1 MSCPTLACK
10 IALVGVLLVTVPIH
24 VYGQDAESVARGN
37 AKFQHSCE
45 PCHGRGVGDDGRQML
60 PGTDALRIKYNGS
73 LPPALEDRT
82 DLTADVIKNYV
93 RQGSWSMP
101 PFRKTELSDVEIGDI
116 AAYLADSASK
126 EQGSSK

>member
-1 MSCPTLACK
+1 MSNQTLACK
-10 IALVGVLLVTVPIH
+10 IALAGLLLGAATVP
-24 VYGQDAESVARGN
+24 VYAQDAEAVARGN

-60 PGTDALRIKYNGS
+60 PGTDALRIKYMGS

-101 PFRKTELSDVEIGDI
+101 PFRKTELSDAEIVDI
-116 AAYLADSASK
+116 AAYLA
-126 EQGSSK
+126 ERSSK

>member
-1 MSCPTLACK
+1 MSNQKLASK
-10 IALVGVLLVTVPIH
+10 IALVGLFLGVATVP
-24 VYGQDAESVARGN
+24 VYAQDAETVARGN

-82 DLTADVIKNYV
+82 DLTAEVLSTYV
-93 RQGSWSMP
+93 RSGSWSMP
-101 PFRKTELSDVEIGDI
+101 PFRKTELSDAEIVNI
-116 AAYLADSASK
+116 AAYLA
-126 EQGSSK
+126 ESSRE